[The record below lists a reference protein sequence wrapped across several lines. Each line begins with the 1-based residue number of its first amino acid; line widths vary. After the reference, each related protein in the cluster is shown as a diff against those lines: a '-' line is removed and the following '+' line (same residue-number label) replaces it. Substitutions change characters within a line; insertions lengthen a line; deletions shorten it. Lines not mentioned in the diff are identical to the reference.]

1 NRPSRGGNRGRSN
14 GRGLGY
20 YNNNSY
26 YPPEL
31 PVFYDY
37 VPRQYQI
44 PFQQQ
49 QQNNYAQPILGYPTA
64 TKRNTMSNSFQDRQI
79 SNNTVTNN
87 NSNVQNQQYNTN
99 KQKTFRQNKVSRR
112 GYNVPNLV
120 YRNNTQRT
128 TDVVPS
134 RPFQDGYSS
143 DQQFQGQKHMP
154 RPPTT
159 LNRYESDINLVRN
172 KNQLQ
177 TTDDQYEDMFSN
189 TIEGQTPMYFEQINQ
204 SLAKTPK
211 YLKPAVLEKIFA
223 DSSASTK
230 VHLSRLIVHFDRL
243 ARANFQRV
251 LFEQYMNFAND
262 NEWSITAR
270 EVLNNTKSHDPAVH
284 IKYIKKQLVYYHK
297 LIRKEAD
304 HIDANHDACR
314 DDKGGIWDTEQI
326 QSWSEIKSA
335 LRIKK
340 FIEIKTMAARGPL
353 NLPLPILNR
362 FDTEIPIMSTLDKT
376 VIKKLEDDFK
386 QICTE
391 AKEKMHNKIYR
402 K

>member
-1 NRPSRGGNRGRSN
+1 M
-14 GRGLGY
+14 
-20 YNNNSY
+20 
-26 YPPEL
+26 
-31 PVFYDY
+31 
-37 VPRQYQI
+37 
-44 PFQQQ
+44 
-49 QQNNYAQPILGYPTA
+49 
-64 TKRNTMSNSFQDRQI
+64 TMYLDRQI

-112 GYNVPNLV
+112 GYNVPNL
-120 YRNNTQRT
+120 
-128 TDVVPS
+128 
-134 RPFQDGYSS
+134 DGYSS